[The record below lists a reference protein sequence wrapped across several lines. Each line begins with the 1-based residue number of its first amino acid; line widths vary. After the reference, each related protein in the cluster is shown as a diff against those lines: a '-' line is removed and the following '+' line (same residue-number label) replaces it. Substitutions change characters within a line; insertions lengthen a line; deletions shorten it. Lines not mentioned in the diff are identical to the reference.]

1 MSQYTAKMEGQLRE
15 IATFNYDTAAAY
27 ASEHSLSVRSVIS
40 KVKSL
45 GLIYHP
51 REKVVAGTP
60 RIRKA
65 DVVASIATASGAD
78 LDAIAGLEKADLR
91 SLQELLK
98 AL

>member
-1 MSQYTAKMEGQLRE
+1 MTQYTAKMEGQLRE
-15 IATFNYDTAAAY
+15 IGTFNYDSAAAF
-27 ASEHSLSVRSVIS
+27 AGEHSLSVRSVIS

-51 REKVVAGTP
+51 REKVVAATP

-65 DVVASIATASGAD
+65 DVVAQIATASGAD
-78 LDAIAGLEKADLR
+78 LDAIAGLEKADMR
-91 SLQELLK
+91 SLKELLK

>member
-1 MSQYTAKMEGQLRE
+1 MSQYTAKMETQLRTVG
-15 IATFNYDTAAAY
+15 AFDYDSAAAF
-27 ASEHSLSVRSVIS
+27 ADEHSLSVRSVIS

-45 GLIYHP
+45 GLEYTP
-51 REKVVAGTP
+51 REKVVAATP

-65 DVVASIATASGAD
+65 DVVASIAAASGAD
-78 LDAIAGLEKADLR
+78 LDAIAGLAKADLR

>member
-15 IATFNYDTAAAY
+15 AGAFNYDSAAAF
-27 ASEHSLSVRSVIS
+27 ADEHSLSVRSVIS

-45 GLIYHP
+45 GLEYRP
-51 REKVVAGTP
+51 KAVAAAAP

-65 DVVASIATASGAD
+65 DLVSQIATASGAN
-78 LDAIAGLEKADLR
+78 LDAIAGLAKADTASLR
-91 SLQELLK
+91 ELLK